1 MKLLPSK
8 NGEHRNI
15 SAPQGAP
22 FSLHAALR
30 SRIPHNFLT
39 SPLRIEKDDAHHPEI
54 WQAAEQYYYMLDE
67 SNPGRLQLHGSRHPR
82 RVVLNSSTGPIEEDA
97 LYLLDK
103 FVSPARQQSHH
114 LSLSSSLAH
123 SSSVRMSWQNGN
135 TRMVELPNRCPLVLM
150 KIFSAV
156 AYDDG
161 GNMLCRYEMRAIK
174 RLKRWDNGSLVWP
187 LQVSGKF
194 TLVELQK
201 V

>member
-1 MKLLPSK
+1 
-8 NGEHRNI
+8 
-15 SAPQGAP
+15 
-22 FSLHAALR
+22 
-30 SRIPHNFLT
+30 
-39 SPLRIEKDDAHHPEI
+39 
-54 WQAAEQYYYMLDE
+54 
-67 SNPGRLQLHGSRHPR
+67 
-82 RVVLNSSTGPIEEDA
+82 
-97 LYLLDK
+97 
-103 FVSPARQQSHH
+103 
-114 LSLSSSLAH
+114 
-123 SSSVRMSWQNGN
+123 
-135 TRMVELPNRCPLVLM
+135 MVEMPKRCPLVLM